1 MEKNRKFPN
10 RTDKIEIPAS
20 ANISIDARGFRLNGN
35 YYTPAEVKK
44 FTFTASSVPS
54 NWLDEY
60 FKPSAPLS
68 PETINSITNFPGFY
82 TPQERARAEIAN
94 LRFKAKQLLGQPFSA
109 GKAYNEFGTSKLPME
124 SVISCKICNNTM
136 QYVVDFFI
144 HTVLDHGNSPQRA
157 ESAFQGVLDKLES
170 LL

>member
-20 ANISIDARGFRLNGN
+20 ANIEINGRNFSLKKPETYART
-35 YYTPAEVKK
+35 Y
-44 FTFTASSVPS
+44 TFTTSSVPS
-54 NWLDEY
+54 SWLDEY

-68 PETINSITNFPGFY
+68 PETLEEMQRFPAFY